1 MKLIKL
7 LLSLFIVCSHCNFA
21 KSDDIKNYQIEGMSI
36 GDSLLDFYSKDKVKS
51 FIQKNQYPK
60 SQRVKMYLIE
70 DKKFT
75 TYDYVA
81 VDVVDDGN
89 YKILKIAGQIIFKN
103 NIKDCYKK
111 MNEIDI
117 DLKKLF
123 TDKNRFTGEKKHRAD
138 KSGKTTMKV
147 IGYGIKEDDINIQC
161 TDWSDEMN
169 ISDRLNLMLMTQEW
183 QNFIDNEA
191 YN

>member
-1 MKLIKL
+1 MKRL
-7 LLSLFIVCSHCNFA
+7 LLILVLTFSLQTLS
-21 KSDDIKNYQIEGMSI
+21 KGDDIRNFQIEGMSI
-36 GDSLLDFYSKDKVKS
+36 GDSLLNFYSKDKVKS
-51 FIQKNQYPK
+51 FIQKKQYPN
-60 SQRVKMYLIE
+60 SQRVKMYLIK

-75 TYDYVA
+75 TYNYVA

-89 YKILKIAGQIIFKN
+89 YKILKIAGQIIYKD

-117 DLKKLF
+117 DLKMLF

-138 KSGKTTMKV
+138 KSGKSMMRV
-147 IGYGIKEDDINIQC
+147 IGYGIKDDDINIQC

-169 ISDRLNLMLMTQEW
+169 ISDRLNLMLMTKEW
-183 QNFIDNEA
+183 QKFIDNEA